1 VAAPTAAPRP
11 GRALAVLAG
20 ALVATVVAMILTGAY
35 APKLAIDLAG
45 GTSVTLTAKPIPGS
59 EGGVTPQSMAQAV
72 EIIRDRVNG
81 FGVSEAEVTTLGS
94 QNIVVSVPGQGNQKV
109 VDLVGQTALLRF
121 RQVLASGAPTSATA
135 QTQPTPTP
143 RPTTTR
149 QPAATPTPG
158 GSGRVVS
165 RALEAADAT
174 PTPTSAGAAT
184 PSPAATPRQP
194 AAPRI
199 STTGTDLITPAVAK
213 RFEELDCTQAENRQ
227 GGDLA
232 KPTDVVAACDREGA
246 AKYILGPAVVQ
257 GTDVTSAEAV
267 LPTQGGIAN
276 WIVELSFDD
285 AGTRAFAD
293 VTRQVTTLQPPLNQV
308 AIVLDGVV
316 VSAPTINEPI
326 TGGRAQIE
334 GSFDQTE
341 ATDLANVLKYG
352 ALPLAFEKS
361 QINTISATLGSD
373 YLRGGLIAGGIG
385 LGLTVLYCVFYYR
398 GLGLVAVLSLGL
410 AALIA
415 YAAVSLL
422 GEVIGYRLSL
432 AGVAGL
438 IVAIG
443 ITADSF
449 VVFFERLRD
458 ELREGRSLRAAVEHG
473 WSRARRTIIVADFVS
488 FLAAAVLYLLS
499 VDDVKG
505 FAFTLGL
512 TTLIDVAVVFLF
524 TKPLV
529 TLLART
535 RFFSEGHRMSGLN
548 PDSLGVRR
556 RAPLVSRR
564 PTGVKEA

>member
-11 GRALAVLAG
+11 GRSLAVLA
-20 ALVATVVAMILTGAY
+20 AAIVAAIAAMIVTGAH

-59 EGGVTPQSMAQAV
+59 QGGVTPESMAEAV
-72 EIIRDRVNG
+72 EIIRARVNG

-94 QNIVVSVPGQGNQKV
+94 QNIVVSVPGQGNDKV

-121 RQVLASGAPTSATA
+121 RQVLVAGAPVPAGAETPPTATPRATPQSTSKATPAPTSTG
-135 QTQPTPTP
+135 Q
-143 RPTTTR
+143 
-149 QPAATPTPG
+149 
-158 GSGRVVS
+158 GRALS
-165 RALEAADAT
+165 RALEAD
-174 PTPTSAGAAT
+174 PTPQ
-184 PSPAATPRQP
+184 PAATTPAQP
-194 AAPRI
+194 AVPPGAAN
-199 STTGTDLITPAVAK
+199 GLDQITPKVQRAYE
-213 RFEELDCTQAENRQ
+213 RLDCTQAENRQ
-227 GGDLA
+227 GGDRA
-232 KPTDVVAACDREGA
+232 KPGDVVVSCDRDGTV
-246 AKYILGPAVVQ
+246 KYILGPAEVE
-257 GTDVTSAEAV
+257 GTDLTGAQAV
-267 LPTQGGIAN
+267 LPTDGGVGG
-276 WIVELSFDD
+276 WVVELSFND
-285 AGTRAFAD
+285 AGTRKFAD
-293 VTRQVTTLQPPLNQV
+293 ITRRVTSLQPPLNQV

-316 VSAPTINEPI
+316 VSAPSINEAIPSGRAEI
-326 TGGRAQIE
+326 TGN
-334 GSFDQTE
+334 FDQTE

-352 ALPLAFEKS
+352 ALPLAFDKS
-361 QINTISATLGSD
+361 QINSISPTLGSD
-373 YLRGGLIAGGIG
+373 QLRGGLVAGAIG
-385 LGLTVLYCVFYYR
+385 LGLVVLYFVFYYR
-398 GLGLVAVLSLGL
+398 ALGL
-410 AALIA
+410 AAIVSLLLAGGMA

-422 GEVIGYRLSL
+422 GEAIGYRLSL

-473 WSRARRTIIVADFVS
+473 WTRARRTIIVADFVS

-512 TTLIDVAVVFLF
+512 TTLIDVVVVFLF

-535 RFFSEGHRMSGLN
+535 RFFSEGNRLSGVN

-556 RAPLVSRR
+556 RPLPATRR
-564 PTGVKEA
+564 RAGVKEA

>member
-11 GRALAVLAG
+11 GRTLAVLA
-20 ALVATVVAMILTGAY
+20 AAIVAAIIAMIVTGAH

-59 EGGVTPQSMAQAV
+59 QGGVTPESMAQAV
-72 EIIRDRVNG
+72 QIIRDRVNG

-94 QNIVVSVPGQGNQKV
+94 ENIVVSVPGQGNDKV

-121 RQVLASGAPTSATA
+121 RQVLVAGAPVSATA
-135 QTQPTPTP
+135 PTVPPT
-143 RPTTTR
+143 
-149 QPAATPTPG
+149 ATPKATTKPKATATPAPT
-158 GSGRVVS
+158 GSGRVLA
-165 RALEAADAT
+165 RALEAAGA
-174 PTPTSAGAAT
+174 PTPAPPQPVTPPVATSG
-184 PSPAATPRQP
+184 
-194 AAPRI
+194 
-199 STTGTDLITPAVAK
+199 LEKITPQVEK
-213 RFEELDCTQAENRQ
+213 EYSELDCTKAESRQ
-227 GGDLA
+227 GGDRA
-232 KPTDVVAACDREGA
+232 KPADIVVACDRDGTV
-246 AKYILGPAVVQ
+246 KYILGPAEVE
-257 GTDVTSAEAV
+257 GTDLTGAQAV
-267 LPTQGGIAN
+267 LPTQGGLGG
-276 WIVELSFDD
+276 WIVELTFND
-285 AGTRAFAD
+285 AGTRKFAD
-293 VTRQVTTLQPPLNQV
+293 ITRRVTSLQQPQNQV

-316 VSAPTINEPI
+316 ASAPSINEAIPS
-326 TGGRAQIE
+326 GRAEISGNFE
-334 GSFDQTE
+334 QTE

-352 ALPLAFEKS
+352 ALPLAFDKS
-361 QINTISATLGSD
+361 QINSISATLGSD
-373 YLRGGLIAGGIG
+373 QLRGGLVAGAIG
-385 LGLTVLYCVFYYR
+385 LGLVVLYCLFYYR
-398 GLGLVAVLSLGL
+398 GLGMVAVVSLVI
-410 AALIA
+410 AAGVA

-422 GEVIGYRLSL
+422 GEAIGYRLSL

-449 VVFFERLRD
+449 VVYFERLRD

-473 WSRARRTIIVADFVS
+473 WTRARRTIIVADFVS

-512 TTLIDVAVVFLF
+512 TTLVDVMVVFLF

-535 RFFSEGHRMSGLN
+535 RFFSEGNRLSGVN

-556 RAPLVSRR
+556 RPLPATRR
-564 PTGVKEA
+564 RAGVKEA

>member
-1 VAAPTAAPRP
+1 VAAPTAVPRP
-11 GRALAVLAG
+11 GRTLAVLAAG
-20 ALVATVVAMILTGAY
+20 IVAIVVAMVLTGAY
-35 APKLAIDLAG
+35 TPKLAIDLAG

-59 EGGVTPQSMAQAV
+59 TGGVTPESMAQAV

-94 QNIVVSVPGQGNQKV
+94 QNIVVSVPGQGNQKI

-121 RQVLASGAPTSATA
+121 RQVLFSGAPVPAAA
-135 QTQPTPTP
+135 QNAP
-143 RPTTTR
+143 
-149 QPAATPTPG
+149 PAATPNPSPSPSPSPTSTG
-158 GSGRVVS
+158 RGRVVS
-165 RALEAADAT
+165 GALEAAA
-174 PTPTSAGAAT
+174 PT
-184 PSPAATPRQP
+184 PSPSP
-194 AAPRI
+194 AQQTGPRI
-199 STTGTDLITPAVAK
+199 STTGTDMITPAIQK
-213 RFEELDCTQAENRQ
+213 RFDELDCTRAENRQ
-227 GGDLA
+227 GADVA
-232 KPTDVVAACDREGA
+232 KPTDVVVACDREGT
-246 AKYILGPAVVQ
+246 AKYILGPAGVQ
-257 GTDVTSAEAV
+257 GTDVTDAQAV
-267 LPTQGGIAN
+267 LQSQQGGIGG
-276 WIVELSFDD
+276 WIVELSFNDQ
-285 AGTRAFAD
+285 GTRAFAD

-316 VSAPTINEPI
+316 VSAPEIREPI

-334 GSFDQTE
+334 GNFSQTE

-361 QINTISATLGSD
+361 QINTISPTLGSD

-385 LGLTVLYCVFYYR
+385 LVLTVLYCLFYYR
-398 GLGLVAVLSLGL
+398 GLGIIAVLSLIL
-410 AALIA
+410 AALFA

-422 GEVIGYRLSL
+422 GDLIGYRLSL

-473 WSRARRTIIVADFVS
+473 WRRARRTIIVADFVS

-512 TTLIDVAVVFLF
+512 TTLIDVVVVFLF
-524 TKPLV
+524 TKPLI

-535 RFFSEGHRMSGLN
+535 RFFSEGHRLSGLN
-548 PDSLGVRR
+548 PESLGVRR
-556 RAPLVSRR
+556 RAPLASRR
-564 PTGVKEA
+564 PAAAGVKEA

>member
-1 VAAPTAAPRP
+1 VAAPTAVPRP
-11 GRALAVLAG
+11 GRTLAVLALAVLA
-20 ALVATVVAMILTGAY
+20 AIVAMLVTGART
-35 APKLAIDLAG
+35 PKLAIDLAG

-59 EGGVTPQSMAQAV
+59 EGGVTAESMAQAV

-81 FGVSEAEVTTLGS
+81 FGVSEAEVSTLGS
-94 QNIVVSVPGQGNQKV
+94 ENIVVSVPGQGNQRV

-121 RQVLASGAPTSATA
+121 RPVLVAGAAAPIA
-135 QTQPTPTP
+135 TQPEAPPANPSPAATGRATPSPTP
-143 RPTTTR
+143 AGSGRALTGALEA
-149 QPAATPTPG
+149 AATPTP
-158 GSGRVVS
+158 
-165 RALEAADAT
+165 
-174 PTPTSAGAAT
+174 T
-184 PSPAATPRQP
+184 PSPSPSPPP
-194 AAPRI
+194 APTT
-199 STTGTDLITPAVAK
+199 STGLEQITPAIQQ
-213 RFEELDCTQAENRQ
+213 RFAQLDCTQAENRQ
-227 GGDLA
+227 GGDTA
-232 KPTDVVAACDREGA
+232 KPADLVVACDREGTS
-246 AKYILGPAVVQ
+246 KYILGPAVVQ
-257 GTDVTSAEAV
+257 GTDVTGAQAV
-267 LPTQGGIAN
+267 LPTQGGVGG
-276 WIVELSFDD
+276 WIVELSFND
-285 AGTRAFAD
+285 AGTKAFAD
-293 VTRQVTTLQPPLNQV
+293 VTRRVTSLTPPQNQV

-316 VSAPTINEPI
+316 TSAPQINEPI
-326 TGGRAQIE
+326 TAGRAQIE
-334 GSFDQTE
+334 GNFNQTE

-385 LGLTVLYCVFYYR
+385 LALTILYCLFYYR
-398 GLGLVAVLSLGL
+398 GLGLVAVLSLLL
-410 AALIA
+410 AAGLA

-473 WSRARRTIIVADFVS
+473 WARARRTIIVADFVS
-488 FLAAAVLYLLS
+488 FLAAAVLYFLS

-535 RFFSEGHRMSGLN
+535 RFFSEGHALSGVN

-556 RAPLVSRR
+556 RPPLVARR
-564 PTGVKEA
+564 RAGVKEA